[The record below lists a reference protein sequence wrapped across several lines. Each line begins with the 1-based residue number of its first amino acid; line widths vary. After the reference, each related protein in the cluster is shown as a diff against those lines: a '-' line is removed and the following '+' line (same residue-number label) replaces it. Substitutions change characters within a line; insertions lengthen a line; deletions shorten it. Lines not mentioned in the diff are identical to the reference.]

1 MNYIRI
7 VLCLLVTWLCWWIT
21 SGNLNQAFGLLPSSV
36 EVSGVLNVWAGFSGV
51 IASMYLIVYSVKD
64 EFNLSF
70 PIGEINKVIIISVLV
85 ISPLFTVITYSKIH
99 SNLENYVECS
109 ELRTL
114 SSRYSSRT
122 YAISSELCQQFVDE
136 KSQ

>member
-1 MNYIRI
+1 
-7 VLCLLVTWLCWWIT
+7 
-21 SGNLNQAFGLLPSSV
+21 
-36 EVSGVLNVWAGFSGV
+36 
-51 IASMYLIVYSVKD
+51 SVKD
-64 EFNLSF
+64 EFNLSL

-122 YAISSELCQQFVDE
+122 YAISPELCQQSVDE

>member
-21 SGNLNQAFGLLPSSV
+21 SKNLNQAFGLLPSSV
-36 EVSGVLNVWAGFSGV
+36 EVSGVLNIWAGFSGV
-51 IASMYLIVYSVKD
+51 IASIYLIVYSVKN
-64 EFNLSF
+64 EFNLSL

-109 ELRTL
+109 ELRTI